1 MTAMDLEELRGFLAV
16 VETGSM
22 LGAATNLG
30 IPRGTLRRRV
40 DALEARAGVPLL
52 ERSAKGVTATE
63 AGRLLAERGRRLL
76 AEGSA
81 LLASVRELGRE
92 PGGTVR
98 LHLPIGMP
106 PQALVAYAELLRA
119 MAPRLGLSVRV
130 REDPLAGLNDEIDL
144 ALHFGERE
152 YPPAWLAHELLS
164 APVRILASPEYLAR
178 HGRPP
183 TIDALHEHPLASWVV
198 PGRRPDQ
205 WPRLGGGSVSVRPVL
220 VSNDAHMLRQHAC
233 AGLVLALLPDADL
246 DPLGLSADPLIPVL
260 EDVVGARIPL
270 TLAVPRAL
278 AQSPRIT
285 RVVALMRQF
294 ASRSKGSASADE
306 PH

>member
-63 AGRLLAERGRRLL
+63 AGRVLAERGRRLL

-81 LLASVRELGRE
+81 LLASVREIGRE

-98 LHLPIGMP
+98 LHLPIGLP
-106 PQALVAYAELLRA
+106 PQALVAHTELLRT
-119 MAPRLGLSVRV
+119 MAPRLGLSIRV
-130 REDPLAGLNDEIDL
+130 CEDPLAGLNDEIDL
-144 ALHFGERE
+144 AVHFGERE
-152 YPPAWLAHELLS
+152 QPPAWLAHELLS
-164 APVRILASPEYLAR
+164 VPVRVLASPEYLAR

-183 TIDALHEHPLASWVV
+183 TIAALHEHSLASWVA
-198 PGRRPDQ
+198 PGGRPDH
-205 WPRLGGGSVSVRPVL
+205 WPRVGGGSFPVRPVL
-220 VSNDAHMLRQHAC
+220 VSNDAHMLRQQVC
-233 AGLVLALLPDADL
+233 AGLALALLPDADL
-246 DPLGLSADPLIPVL
+246 DPLGLSVDALVPVL
-260 EDVVGARIPL
+260 DDVVGTRISL

-278 AQSPRIT
+278 AQSPRIA
-285 RVVALMRQF
+285 RVVALLRQF
-294 ASRSKGSASADE
+294 ASYSKESRAPDE